1 MGRDLAKEVKQL
13 KYFESQI
20 EKSSNEGTKEMA
32 PLLPFV
38 ISGGKNT
45 EYYYFKHINTIKG
58 KIFNIIPEYF
68 GEESNYTKEFLMRIN
83 NILQA
88 GKDAKI
94 FCVFDYDT
102 IYKYPTNQQNHKE
115 FEENIKSN
123 IGGGNVVL
131 CPSMPSIECWF
142 LLHFK
147 NSTDLIKT
155 CGNKMNGLLTG
166 YMKSYF
172 PKSNKKIID
181 ILKSEK
187 YVKEP
192 QWVKELCANRK
203 LETAIKRAEEN
214 IEKALASNALEEQS
228 YSYVYKVFKE
238 VV

>member
-1 MGRDLAKEVKQL
+1 MGRDLAKEVKQP

-68 GEESNYTKEFLMRIN
+68 GKESEYTKEFPKRISE
-83 NILQA
+83 IL
-88 GKDAKI
+88 KNHNDAKI
-94 FCVFDYDT
+94 FCVFDFDT
-102 IYKYPTNQQNHKE
+102 VYGNKANKKRHEDFVEKIK
-115 FEENIKSN
+115 ENIDKG
-123 IGGGNVVL
+123 IVVL
-131 CPSMPSIECWF
+131 CPSMPSIEYWF

>member
-1 MGRDLAKEVKQL
+1 MKRELAEEIKQPKHFEGEISVSHEEGTRDL
-13 KYFESQI
+13 F
-20 EKSSNEGTKEMA
+20 
-32 PLLPFV
+32 PLSPFI

-45 EYYYFKHINTIKG
+45 ERYYFQHINTIKG
-58 KIFNIIPEYF
+58 TSFNIEPKYF
-68 GEESNYTKEFLMRIN
+68 GEESNYTKKFPERISV
-83 NILQA
+83 IL
-88 GKDAKI
+88 KNHNDAKI
-94 FCVFDYDT
+94 FCVFDFDTVYDNEA
-102 IYKYPTNQQNHKE
+102 NQKNHKE
-115 FEENIKSN
+115 FVENIKDN
-123 IGGGNVVL
+123 IDEGIVVL
-131 CPSMPSIECWF
+131 CPSMPCIEYWF

-192 QWVKELCANRK
+192 QWVKELCANKK

>member
-1 MGRDLAKEVKQL
+1 MKRELAEEVKKE
-13 KYFESQI
+13 KYFVATPTTSY
-20 EKSSNEGTKEMA
+20 KEGTKEISS
-32 PLLPFV
+32 LRPFI

-45 EYYYFKHINTIKG
+45 ERYYFQHINT
-58 KIFNIIPEYF
+58 FNIKPEYF
-68 GEESNYTKEFLMRIN
+68 GKESEYTKEFPKRISE
-83 NILQA
+83 IL
-88 GKDAKI
+88 KNHNDAKI
-94 FCVFDYDT
+94 FCVFDFDT
-102 IYKYPTNQQNHKE
+102 VYGNKANKKRHEDFVEK
-115 FEENIKSN
+115 IKSN

-131 CPSMPSIECWF
+131 CPSMPSIEYWF